1 MKKKVII
8 SIVSIIFV
16 IALGT
21 TIYAKSAYPND
32 DLFYSIGKL
41 FTAQKNSSKTKCS
54 EKIYAEGK
62 DITITWDE
70 VNEIKERMDLAELKD
85 SEDSAYRYVLQRK
98 VLLNAAEKAGY
109 KVTAEEVEETIE
121 TYKKNINEAT
131 NKAEFDALIEGA
143 GGETKYWESLK
154 GTTHTTLMI
163 SKYLTDKQK
172 EFSGNQENNTQVT
185 IGENGDLNDPWEDKK
200 EKIIQKLIDEQDI
213 KIVKE

>member
-21 TIYAKSAYPND
+21 TIYAQSAYPD
-32 DLFYSIGKL
+32 DNLFYSIGKL
-41 FTAQKNSSKTKCS
+41 FTTQKNSLKTRGS
-54 EKIYAEGK
+54 EKIYAKGK

-70 VNEIKERMDLAELKD
+70 VNKIKERMDLAEQKD
-85 SEDSAYRYVLQRK
+85 SEDNAYKYVLQRK

-109 KVTAEEVEETIE
+109 KVTDQEVEETIE

-131 NKAEFDALIEGA
+131 NKEEFDALIEGA

-154 GTTHTTLMI
+154 STTRTTLMI

-172 EFSGNQENNTQVT
+172 EFSGNQENNTKVT
-185 IGENGDLNDPWEDKK
+185 IGGDGDLNDPWEDEKG
-200 EKIIQKLIDEQDI
+200 KIIQKLIAEQDI
-213 KIVKE
+213 KIIKE